1 MAWYIY
7 TQWVEDKM
15 QLLHIH
21 IYTLGPLALTH
32 SLCSH
37 KLCTFLQEKEE
48 EWPYL
53 CRRVV
58 TTKYGTQNRPSSIP
72 CKTDQI
78 FKDPQG
84 LWQHHF
90 LTCTTRADKCFCTFP
105 PCESWDPFQHLI
117 ISYIYTSVACAV
129 GPSVNPLQ
137 NRETQHVNIVL
148 QCMYASIFWT
158 AKYER

>member
-1 MAWYIY
+1 
-7 TQWVEDKM
+7 M

-37 KLCTFLQEKEE
+37 KLCVLFAGGE

-53 CRRVV
+53 CRGVV
-58 TTKYGTQNRPSSIP
+58 TTKYGTQNRPGSIP

-84 LWQHHF
+84 L
-90 LTCTTRADKCFCTFP
+90 
-105 PCESWDPFQHLI
+105 
-117 ISYIYTSVACAV
+117 
-129 GPSVNPLQ
+129 
-137 NRETQHVNIVL
+137 
-148 QCMYASIFWT
+148 
-158 AKYER
+158 